1 MMFNGNWNQS
11 RERRRILVKCGGFSS
26 QLARNVT
33 EQVDGDPL
41 WGSRFDDSH
50 PSAVIQTHLDFLRQ
64 GADIILSNTYQ
75 SSVEGFMRHLG
86 KTRQESVQ
94 LIEKSVSLALQAK
107 SIYLEEVAA
116 SNGNVAPSMPWV
128 LASIG
133 PYGAHLHD
141 GSEYTGSYANLVTA
155 QQLQDWHTTR
165 IETCLQA
172 GADGLAV
179 ETLPCQ
185 LEAVAVTELILTKFP
200 ETRFWVSFQC
210 KVSAVVT
217 LHKFSIN
224 IPLTWQNETSLA
236 HGESFA
242 QAALAVWQ
250 LVVAH
255 NAQSRLLGIGVNCVN
270 PSHVTPLLK
279 SLLAAKPTDAT
290 IPLVV
295 YSNRGEVYDS
305 ERGEWTGN
313 GLNVVSFV
321 PDWIELGA
329 CIIGGCCRVYP
340 NDVLEIRKCV
350 DGIAQQP

>member
-1 MMFNGNWNQS
+1 KMLNGNWNQP
-11 RERRRILVKCGGFSS
+11 RERRRVLVKCGGFSS

-50 PSAVIQTHLDFLRQ
+50 PSAVVQTHLDFLRK

-86 KTRQESVQ
+86 KTRQESVE
-94 LIEKSVSLALQAK
+94 LIAKSVGLARQAK
-107 SIYLEEVAA
+107 SMYLEEVAS
-116 SNGNVAPSMPWV
+116 SNGNIGPSMPWV

-141 GSEYTGSYANLVTA
+141 GSEYTGSYANRVTA

-172 GADGLAV
+172 GVDGLAV

-185 LEAVAVTELILTKFP
+185 LEAVAVTELILAKFP
-200 ETRFWVSFQC
+200 TARFWVSFQC
-210 KVSAVVT
+210 KDES
-217 LHKFSIN
+217 
-224 IPLTWQNETSLA
+224 SLA
-236 HGESFA
+236 HGEPFA

-250 LVVAH
+250 LVVAQ

-279 SLLAAKPTDAT
+279 SLLAAQPTDAA

-305 ERGEWTGN
+305 DRGEWTGN
-313 GLNVVSFV
+313 GLDVASFV
-321 PDWIELGA
+321 PEWIDLGA

-340 NDVLEIRKCV
+340 NDVLAIRKCI